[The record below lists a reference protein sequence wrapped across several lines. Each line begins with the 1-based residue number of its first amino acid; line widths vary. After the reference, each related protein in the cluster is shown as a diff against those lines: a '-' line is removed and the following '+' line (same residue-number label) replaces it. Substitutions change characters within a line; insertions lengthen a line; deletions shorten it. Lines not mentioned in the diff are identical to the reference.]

1 MCEYASDRD
10 KSITATLEQSSEEDE
25 EEENK
30 DAIIDLIDMEQA
42 NQIEGTAG
50 FQSHRH
56 FLGKEHQ
63 IRPQLMSD

>member
-50 FQSHRH
+50 F
-56 FLGKEHQ
+56 
-63 IRPQLMSD
+63 